1 MWWIP
6 VLTLAA
12 LLIDVVC
19 SVAMLRC
26 EPASRGGA
34 RIVEFPRRRRA
45 A

>member
-12 LLIDVVC
+12 LVIDVVC
-19 SVAMLRC
+19 SVAMLGR
-26 EPASRGGA
+26 EPATRGGC
-34 RIVEFPRRRRA
+34 RIIEFPRHNRA